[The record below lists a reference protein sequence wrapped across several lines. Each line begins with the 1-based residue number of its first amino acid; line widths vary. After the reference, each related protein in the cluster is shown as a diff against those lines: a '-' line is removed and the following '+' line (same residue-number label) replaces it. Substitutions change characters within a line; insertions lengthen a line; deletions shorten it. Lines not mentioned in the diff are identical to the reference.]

1 MNYRMIL
8 YLLGWVMNIQSIC
21 LLLPVAVGIFYS
33 EAQWK
38 MYALVALAS
47 LLCGVLLTLKKPKR
61 NVFFVRE
68 GFVTVALAWLALSLD
83 GAVPFV
89 LTKEIPSYL
98 DAVFEMAS
106 GFTTTGASILTNVE
120 LLSHCS
126 LFWRSFSH
134 WIGGM
139 GVLVFL
145 IAIVP
150 LSGGHIMSLMK
161 AESPGPSVEKLVPR
175 VRQTAVI
182 LYSIYISLTILEAML
197 LLAGGMPWFD
207 SITTAF
213 ATAGTG
219 GFSIRNASI
228 GFYQSYYI
236 QGVVTV
242 FMVLFGTNFSIYYL
256 LLSKRPKQALKS
268 EELRWYLGIYALSVA
283 VITWNIYKPFHGN
296 HLFGAFHNAAFSVA
310 TVMSTTGFAIN
321 DFNQWPQVS
330 RYLLFILMFCG
341 AMAGS
346 TGGGMKVSRLILLF
360 KSSVHEILSIVHP
373 RGVNIVKLDKKKV
386 GDDVLKGTFSYFIML
401 ILIYVFSVLI
411 VCFDK
416 FDLDTSLTAVAAT
429 MNNIGP
435 GLGLVGPRGNY
446 AMFSPLSKIVLIFD
460 MLAGRLELFPML
472 VLLSPQTWKGGLSVL
487 KRRFS
492 WKKKSM

>member
-8 YLLGWVMNIQSIC
+8 YLLGWVLNIQSVC
-21 LLLPVAVGIFYS
+21 LMLPVAVGVFYG

-38 MYALVALAS
+38 AYAVVAAVSLVF
-47 LLCGVLLTLKKPKR
+47 GVLLTLKKPKR

-68 GFVTVALAWLALSLD
+68 GFVTVALAWLGLSLD

-89 LTKEIPSYL
+89 LTKEIPSYI

-106 GFTTTGASILTNVE
+106 GYSTTGASILTNVE
-120 LLSHCS
+120 ALSHCA

-150 LSGGHIMSLMK
+150 LTGGHIMSLMK

-213 ATAGTG
+213 GTAGTG

-228 GFYQSYYI
+228 GYYNSYYL

-242 FMVLFGTNFSIYYL
+242 FMFLFGTNFSIYYL
-256 LLSKRPKQALKS
+256 LLAKKPKQALKS
-268 EELRWYLGIYALSVA
+268 EELRWYFGILSAAIA
-283 VITWNIYKPFHGN
+283 VITWNIYKTHYPGR
-296 HLFGAFHNAAFSVA
+296 LFDAFHQAAFAVG
-310 TVMSTTGFAIN
+310 TVMSTTGYAIS
-321 DFNQWPQVS
+321 DFNEWPQVS

-360 KSSVHEILSIVHP
+360 KRSLQEILSLVHP
-373 RGVNIVKLDKKKV
+373 RGVNLVKLDKKKV
-386 GDDVLKGTFSYFIML
+386 SDDVVKSTVSYFILLML
-401 ILIYVFSVLI
+401 LYVFSVFLI
-411 VCFDK
+411 SFDE
-416 FDLDTSLTAVAAT
+416 FDMTTSLTAVAAT
-429 MNNIGP
+429 INNIGP

-446 AMFSPLSKIVLIFD
+446 SMFSPLSKIVLIFD
-460 MLAGRLELFPML
+460 MLAGRLELFPIL
-472 VLLSPQTWKGGLSVL
+472 VLFAPQTWKGGLNVI
-487 KRRFS
+487 KRRFL
-492 WKKKSM
+492 WNRKSM

>member
-8 YLLGWVMNIQSIC
+8 YLLGWVLNIQSVC
-21 LLLPVAVGIFYS
+21 LMLPVAVGVFYG

-38 MYALVALAS
+38 AYAVVAAVSLVF
-47 LLCGVLLTLKKPKR
+47 GVLLTLKKPKR

-68 GFVTVALAWLALSLD
+68 GFVTVALAWLGLSLD

-89 LTKEIPSYL
+89 LTGEIPSYI

-106 GFTTTGASILTNVE
+106 GYSTTGASILTNVE
-120 LLSHCS
+120 ALSHCA

-150 LSGGHIMSLMK
+150 LTGGHIMSLMK

-213 ATAGTG
+213 GTAGTG

-228 GFYQSYYI
+228 GYYNSYYL

-242 FMVLFGTNFSIYYL
+242 FMFLFGTNFSIYYL
-256 LLSKRPKQALKS
+256 LLAKKPKQALKS
-268 EELRWYLGIYALSVA
+268 EELRWYLGILTVAIA
-283 VITWNIYKPFHGN
+283 VITWNIYKIHYPGR
-296 HLFGAFHNAAFSVA
+296 LFDAFHNAAFAVG
-310 TVMSTTGFAIN
+310 TVMSTTGFAIS
-321 DFNQWPQVS
+321 DFNEWPQVS

-346 TGGGMKVSRLILLF
+346 TGGGIKVSRLILLI
-360 KSSVHEILSIVHP
+360 KRSLQEILSLVHP
-373 RGVNIVKLDKKKV
+373 RGVNLVKLDKKKV
-386 GDDVLKGTFSYFIML
+386 SDDVVKSTVSYFILLML
-401 ILIYVFSVLI
+401 LYVFSVFLI
-411 VCFDK
+411 SFDE
-416 FDLDTSLTAVAAT
+416 FDMTTSLTAVAAT
-429 MNNIGP
+429 INNIGP

-446 AMFSPLSKIVLIFD
+446 SMFSPLSKIVLIFD
-460 MLAGRLELFPML
+460 MLAGRLELFPIL
-472 VLLSPQTWKGGLSVL
+472 VLFAPQTWKGGLNVI
-487 KRRFS
+487 KRRFLWS
-492 WKKKSM
+492 KKSM